1 MIRKD
6 FIMKENKYS
15 PYATYGLDKV
25 NSPKPKQKGEPK
37 STKTTGK
44 GDLRCKK
51 TK

>member
-1 MIRKD
+1 
-6 FIMKENKYS
+6 MKEKKYS
-15 PYATYGLDKV
+15 PYRNYSLEKV
-25 NSPKPKQKGEPK
+25 DAPAPKRKGEPK